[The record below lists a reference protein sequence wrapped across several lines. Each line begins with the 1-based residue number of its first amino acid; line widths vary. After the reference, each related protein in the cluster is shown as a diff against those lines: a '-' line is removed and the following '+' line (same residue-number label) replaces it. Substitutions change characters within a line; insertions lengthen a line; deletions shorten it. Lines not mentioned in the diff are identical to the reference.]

1 MSARKA
7 AIQELWEE
15 CNREGGHA
23 IIALRLDAT
32 AVATKQLPD
41 GVEGE
46 FTVFAYGTAISVE

>member
-32 AVATKQLPD
+32 AVTKQSPD

-46 FTVFAYGTAISVE
+46 FTVFAYGTAIAVE